1 MGVEEL
7 GIRGKTEDGMSESRG
22 LTHRWFY
29 SILLG
34 PQIPERHQVKGKGRL
49 KVDGKMRKQSSE
61 TVTFTDLPELTE

>member
-1 MGVEEL
+1 MSVKGL
-7 GIRGKTEDGMSESRG
+7 GIRGNTADGMSEVRG

-34 PQIPERHQVKGKGRL
+34 PQIPERHPTVKGKGRL

-61 TVTFTDLPELTE
+61 Q